1 MQKIRNNYLEAS
13 KQLESDIKRMT
24 SEGFSKEDIAKHV
37 VNARNQQKVTSRANM
52 TIDERAGLEARNIE
66 IYGNPIG
73 PNSQWLFNITSEGYS
88 IIDANSINGIENGEG
103 GFSEEG
109 ELLGIY
115 VDDYKLYFQ
124 YNDKKYESKPEEII
138 CSNEML
144 NDGNRN
150 FQIKIKDVL
159 VCNIIYKPYIIPF
172 VLTFGDDED
181 EFDFLLYLSN
191 LMVDKNAILNF
202 INGMN
207 NLKQYYSNI

>member
-1 MQKIRNNYLEAS
+1 MLIILRNYSKINTCIEVDYLGYTVVEKS
-13 KQLESDIKRMT
+13 KDIRQ
-24 SEGFSKEDIAKHV
+24 GV
-37 VNARNQQKVTSRANM
+37 
-52 TIDERAGLEARNIE
+52 
-66 IYGNPIG
+66 
-73 PNSQWLFNITSEGYS
+73 
-88 IIDANSINGIENGEG
+88 G

-115 VDDYKLYFQ
+115 VDDDKLYFQ

-138 CSNEML
+138 CTNEML

-159 VCNIIYKPYIIPF
+159 VCNIIYKPYISPF

-191 LMVDKNAILNF
+191 LMVNKNTILNF

-207 NLKQYYSNI
+207 NLNKYYSNNN